1 MPLILVATDF
11 STRSDLALRRAR
23 LLARQLS
30 SSLLLLHVVDDD
42 QPEKLIGVERQ
53 AAAEL
58 LHELAR
64 SSRDADSLD
73 CEARVVLGASF
84 QGILKTANES
94 GAALIVL
101 GTHRRQALLDTVL
114 GTTVERT
121 VRHSRLPVLIA
132 KAAPTGPYRNVL
144 ITTDLS
150 ENSII
155 AAQEARTFGLLDE
168 ARTVIMHAIATPVAS
183 PVLQSSMT
191 VQEFEDR
198 LSQEEQRVR
207 GELQG
212 TRRKV
217 GIEAELRAVLLS
229 EKSVGMAIE
238 ECANEM
244 QADLVI
250 VGTHGRTGIDRW
262 LLGSVA
268 EAMLA
273 NLKIDVLAVP
283 VRVPFNH

>member
-11 STRSDLALRRAR
+11 SARSDLALQRAH

-30 SSLLLLHVVDDD
+30 SSLLLLHAVDDD
-42 QPEKLIGVERQ
+42 QPEALIGVERQ
-53 AAAEL
+53 AAASI
-58 LHELAR
+58 LHELAQT
-64 SSRDADSLD
+64 SRDASID
-73 CEARVVLGASF
+73 CEARVAFGASF
-84 QGILKTANES
+84 QAILKTADES

-101 GTHRRQALLDTVL
+101 GAHRRQALLDSVL

-132 KAAPTGPYRNVL
+132 KTAPAGPYRNVL

-155 AAQEARTFGLLDE
+155 AAQEARTLGLLDE
-168 ARTVIMHAIATPVAS
+168 AKTVIMHAFATPVTS

-191 VQEFEDR
+191 VQELADR
-198 LSQEEQRVR
+198 LGQEEQRVLDELR
-207 GELQG
+207 GTL
-212 TRRKV
+212 RKV

-229 EKSVGMAIE
+229 EKSVRMAIE
-238 ECANEM
+238 ECANEI
-244 QADLVI
+244 QADLVV

-262 LLGSVA
+262 FLGSVA
-268 EAMLA
+268 EAVLA
-273 NLKIDVLAVP
+273 NLEIDVLAVP
-283 VRVPFNH
+283 ARVPLTH